1 MVRNGDWMYIRA
13 ISTGNVI
20 SASCRG
26 DALRS
31 QVYVH
36 PPKQVDEE
44 LWRWEG
50 KYLKNKATGLV
61 LDIRKGRLRLIEDT
75 EICLYEMKPVEEARN
90 QLWGMRDDLV
100 DALGRRLP
108 GCIIHSVLHDD
119 WVLDVQVNSADGEA
133 KLILFPYQVID
144 NEFQRWSFVSDIG
157 HSPVPSPNL
166 FISPTVEL
174 SPSTSSSSLHDM
186 PIEFV
191 NGLTPAKRGSQSS
204 MTGLSLDAYKESH
217 QNVYVER
224 QTRQRQ
230 IMAMAAAYH
239 TWQTWKTEQQA
250 NQGLPDMVQNQRTR
264 HEKTRARLQS
274 TVRSEAA
281 QLFDQCDQLNN
292 HKETIL
298 SLASRYI
305 TQLYEQMPSSP

>member
-186 PIEFV
+186 PIDD
-191 NGLTPAKRGSQSS
+191 K
-204 MTGLSLDAYKESH
+204 
-217 QNVYVER
+217 
-224 QTRQRQ
+224 